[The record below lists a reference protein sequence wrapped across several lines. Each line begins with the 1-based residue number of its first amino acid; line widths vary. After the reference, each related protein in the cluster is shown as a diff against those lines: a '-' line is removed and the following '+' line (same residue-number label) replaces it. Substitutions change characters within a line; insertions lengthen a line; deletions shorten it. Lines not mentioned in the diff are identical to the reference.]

1 MEKRYAKVCH
11 NYTCALPIDHQIPTG
26 KYENIYSVLETA
38 VASVVVLIAVVVA
51 VTDVVT
57 AE

>member
-38 VASVVVLIAVVVA
+38 VASAVIAVVVA
-51 VTDVVT
+51 VIDVV
-57 AE
+57 AAA